1 MTAVEVTCLSYSHV
15 IHSYFHSFIRSWNRF
30 SKPCTARPELAL
42 TEYSFITSNHLD
54 FCVTQ
59 RFCTYLK
66 SCQRIVRMT
75 VYRSRKT
82 NASANPFRQHG
93 VNIGTPYNFVGLKSG
108 GCGKIV
114 YLKNLVCLVRNISET
129 ADYRLFLWFENEVS
143 QWVSEW
149 VRESTSPS
157 GSKAVSQSC
166 ESTKPASAPHST
178 ICIHI
183 HTL

>member
-82 NASANPFRQHG
+82 NASTNPFRQHG
-93 VNIGTPYNFVGLKSG
+93 VNIGTPYNFVGLKSDIYNFVMAY
-108 GCGKIV
+108 CQNS
-114 YLKNLVCLVRNISET
+114 LKPE
-129 ADYRLFLWFENEVS
+129 LFLTCVVLKCTLAQAF
-143 QWVSEW
+143 
-149 VRESTSPS
+149 
-157 GSKAVSQSC
+157 
-166 ESTKPASAPHST
+166 HSYKSSRHNT
-178 ICIHI
+178 RYSHWHSLMHSLMNC
-183 HTL
+183 